1 MLLWRESRALGG
13 VLVGAE
19 LIFEGGEGSVSM
31 CCLLGKKTA
40 PNDPPSG
47 TITPPH
53 LFHSRAYTVYQAWKE
68 PLG

>member
-31 CCLLGKKTA
+31 CCLLGKK
-40 PNDPPSG
+40 
-47 TITPPH
+47 
-53 LFHSRAYTVYQAWKE
+53 Q
-68 PLG
+68 PLMILLQGR